1 MTARVQRDSMNS
13 RSTEF
18 AEPSAHYRFLTRE
31 ETREKASAVI
41 GIAAFSITIPG
52 AITSPQRVLA
62 GETLLPPAE
71 TAAPQ
76 AVVARDRLP
85 QRVRCVTH
93 RAPSGSSGAW
103 SDLGVWWMVRPSQA
117 SLAIRASLTGG
128 ANGRSLGRA
137 AAKDW
142 SERVGLLIA

>member
-85 QRVRCVTH
+85 QR
-93 RAPSGSSGAW
+93 
-103 SDLGVWWMVRPSQA
+103 
-117 SLAIRASLTGG
+117 
-128 ANGRSLGRA
+128 
-137 AAKDW
+137 
-142 SERVGLLIA
+142 